1 MFIRRLTKDA
11 VSRAAIAYPMHPNRV
26 PVETQG
32 MSRMPRQTIAE
43 LLGRIGGSGLAAIR
57 RRVVAGLGPNRD
69 ARGQSHLIVSPDSS
83 VLSVID
89 CGAGLIKAVVVE
101 SEPRVDDPSTPG
113 QVRVLGVGVAPMPV
127 TSAMESDPGELLTS
141 VERALREAED
151 LAGMIPRRAML
162 AVPSAQT
169 VVALG
174 EGTIIRPSPS
184 APITEDE
191 LAEAMSLARSAAL
204 AKAREYMR
212 EDRGDVTDLRV
223 VSAAL
228 FSIIVDAQSV
238 TQAIGLTGAK
248 VTVSLAAATTE
259 MSVFQSLRTLAE
271 RLDLELVGVVA
282 VPAALGSAVRTNV
295 PPSGAVVI
303 DIGAGTTTI
312 ALVGQS
318 GTELA
323 LSVPI
328 GTNALEDHLAAET
341 GLTAS
346 QSREILNHYVSGD
359 LRKISRS
366 ANRDHV
372 QRVGAFFAS
381 VWRDAVEV
389 RLTDLAREHPL
400 PPLVWLSGG
409 GARLPDLRGVLT
421 GPAWRSAYFGQTPVV
436 SILGATDLVELH
448 VDPEHLRRLHGS
460 VLIPSLALGIAAIQ
474 AIAPTDDLT
483 SLVSRLRSS

>member
-1 MFIRRLTKDA
+1 
-11 VSRAAIAYPMHPNRV
+11 
-26 PVETQG
+26 
-32 MSRMPRQTIAE
+32 MPRQTIAE

-57 RRVVAGLGPNRD
+57 RRVVAGSGRNRD
-69 ARGQSHLIVSPDSS
+69 AGGQSNLIASPGSS

-89 CGAGLIKAVVVE
+89 CGTGLIKAVVVE
-101 SEPRVDDPSTPG
+101 PEHRGDDLSNPG

-127 TSAMESDPGELLTS
+127 TSATDVDPGELLTS

-151 LAGMIPRRAML
+151 VAGTIPRRAML

-174 EGTIIRPSPS
+174 EGTVIRPSPS
-184 APITEDE
+184 APITRDE

-212 EDRGDVTDLRV
+212 EDRGDVSDLRV

-228 FSIIVDAQSV
+228 FSIMVDTQSV
-238 TQAIGLTGAK
+238 TEAVGLTGAK
-248 VTVSLAAATTE
+248 VTVSLAVAATE
-259 MSVFQSLRTLAE
+259 MAVYRNLRGLAE

-303 DIGAGTTTI
+303 DIGAGSTTI
-312 ALVGQS
+312 ARIGQG
-318 GTELA
+318 GTELS

-328 GTNALEDHLAAET
+328 GTNALEDYLVAES
-341 GLTAS
+341 GLTSS
-346 QSREILNHYVSGD
+346 QSRETLNRYVSGD
-359 LRKISRS
+359 LGKISRS

-372 QRVGAFFAS
+372 QRVATFFAS

-389 RLTDLAREHPL
+389 RLAELARERPL
-400 PPLVWLSGG
+400 PPLVRLCGG

-421 GPAWRSAYFGQTPVV
+421 GPAWRSEYFDQPPVV
-436 SILGATDLVELH
+436 SVLGTEDLVDLCGE
-448 VDPEHLRRLHGS
+448 PERLGQLHGS
-460 VLIPSLALGIAAIQ
+460 VIAPSLALGIAAIQ
-474 AIAPTDDLT
+474 AIAPTDDVS
-483 SLVSRLRSS
+483 SLVSRMQSS

>member
-1 MFIRRLTKDA
+1 
-11 VSRAAIAYPMHPNRV
+11 
-26 PVETQG
+26 
-32 MSRMPRQTIAE
+32 MPRQTIAD

-57 RRVVAGLGPNRD
+57 RRVVAGSGRNRD
-69 ARGQSHLIVSPDSS
+69 AAGQSNRIAPPDSS
-83 VLSVID
+83 FLSVID

-101 SEPRVDDPSTPG
+101 PEQRGDDHSAPG
-113 QVRVLGVGVAPMPV
+113 HVRVLGVGVAPTPV
-127 TSAMESDPGELLTS
+127 TTAMEVDPGELLTS

-151 LAGMIPRRAML
+151 LAGTIPRRAML
-162 AVPSAQT
+162 AVPGAQT

-174 EGTIIRPSPS
+174 EGTVIRPSPS
-184 APITEDE
+184 APITRDE
-191 LAEAMSLARSAAL
+191 LAEAMGLARSAAL
-204 AKAREYMR
+204 ARAREYMR

-228 FSIIVDAQSV
+228 FSIIVDAESV
-238 TQAIGLTGAK
+238 TQAVGLTGAK
-248 VTVSLAAATTE
+248 VTVSLAVAATE
-259 MSVFQSLRTLAE
+259 LAVFQNLRTLAE

-282 VPAALGSAVRTNV
+282 VPAALGSAVRTIV

-303 DIGAGTTTI
+303 DIGAGATTI
-312 ALVGQS
+312 ARIGQA
-318 GTELA
+318 GTELS

-328 GTNALEDHLAAET
+328 GTNALEDHLVAET

-346 QSREILNHYVSGD
+346 QSRDSLSHYVSGD
-359 LRKISRS
+359 LSKISRS

-389 RLTDLAREHPL
+389 RLTDLTREHPL
-400 PPLVWLSGG
+400 PPLVWLCGG

-421 GPAWRSAYFGQTPVV
+421 GPAWRNTYFDQTPVV
-436 SILGATDLVELH
+436 SILGPTDLVGLH
-448 VDPEHLRRLHGS
+448 GDPEHLGRLNGS
-460 VLIPSLALGIAAIQ
+460 VLVPSLALGIAAVQ
-474 AIAPTDDLT
+474 AIAPTDDLS

>member
-1 MFIRRLTKDA
+1 
-11 VSRAAIAYPMHPNRV
+11 
-26 PVETQG
+26 

-57 RRVVAGLGPNRD
+57 RRVVAGSGRNRD
-69 ARGQSHLIVSPDSS
+69 AGGQSNLIASPGSS

-89 CGAGLIKAVVVE
+89 CGTGLIKAVVVE
-101 SEPRVDDPSTPG
+101 PEHRGDDLSNPG

-127 TSAMESDPGELLTS
+127 TSATDVDPGELLTS

-151 LAGMIPRRAML
+151 VAGTIPRRAML

-174 EGTIIRPSPS
+174 EGTVIRPSPS
-184 APITEDE
+184 APITRDE

-212 EDRGDVTDLRV
+212 EDRGDVSDLRV

-228 FSIIVDAQSV
+228 FSIMVDTQSV
-238 TQAIGLTGAK
+238 TEAVGLTGAK
-248 VTVSLAAATTE
+248 VTVSLAVAATE
-259 MSVFQSLRTLAE
+259 MAVYRNLRGLAE

-303 DIGAGTTTI
+303 DIGAGSTTI
-312 ALVGQS
+312 ARIGQG
-318 GTELA
+318 GTELS

-328 GTNALEDHLAAET
+328 GTNALEDHLVAES
-341 GLTAS
+341 GLTSS
-346 QSREILNHYVSGD
+346 QSRETLNRYVAGD
-359 LRKISRS
+359 LGKISRS

-372 QRVGAFFAS
+372 QRVATFFAS

-389 RLTDLAREHPL
+389 RLAELARERPL
-400 PPLVWLSGG
+400 PPLVWLCGG

-421 GPAWRSAYFGQTPVV
+421 GPAWRSEYFDQPPVV
-436 SILGATDLVELH
+436 SVLGTEDFVDLCG
-448 VDPEHLRRLHGS
+448 DPERLGQLHGS
-460 VLIPSLALGIAAIQ
+460 VIAPSLALGIAAIQ
-474 AIAPTDDLT
+474 AIAPTDDVS
-483 SLVSRLRSS
+483 SLVSRMQSS